1 MKEMSKKKKIIRTLF
16 VIATFGAVV
25 LFSYLTLIWTGVW
38 EDINS
43 VEKIKKFILKMGFWG
58 RFAFVMIQFLQVTF
72 LPLPSAVTTLAGS
85 LIFGPLQASLLSLS
99 GILFGSAFA
108 FLLGRIFGKKLIV
121 FMAGEESYKKWTK
134 VMTDAKYSYF
144 VMMIMP
150 IFPDDILCLIAGTT
164 DMSWAFFT
172 VTNLIARP
180 LGVFMTCYFGSGEII
195 PYSGWGLAVWA
206 VFLVFVGV
214 VVYLSFKYS
223 KQIERFLRTKFKR
236 KQS

>member
-1 MKEMSKKKKIIRTLF
+1 MSKKKKIIRTLF

>member
-1 MKEMSKKKKIIRTLF
+1 MSKKKKIIRTLF

-180 LGVFMTCYFGSGEII
+180 LGIFMTCYFGSGEII

-236 KQS
+236 KHS

>member
-1 MKEMSKKKKIIRTLF
+1 MSKKKKIIRTLF
-16 VIATFGAVV
+16 VIAAFGAVV

-180 LGVFMTCYFGSGEII
+180 LGIFMTCYFGSGEII

-223 KQIERFLRTKFKR
+223 KQIEGFLRTKFKR
-236 KQS
+236 KHS